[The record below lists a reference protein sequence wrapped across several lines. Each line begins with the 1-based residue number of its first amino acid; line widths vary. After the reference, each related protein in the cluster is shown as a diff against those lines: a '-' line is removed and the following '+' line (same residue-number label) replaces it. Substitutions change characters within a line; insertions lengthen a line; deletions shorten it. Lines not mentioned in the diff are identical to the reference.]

1 MDRGSFQ
8 TRNTC
13 AAGREVVGKLPARK
27 LMPDPSSLVIFDC
40 DGVLIDSEILA
51 CGAVASSLKELG
63 IEISTT
69 EIACRYAGYTADA
82 MYKDVEARYGRSIPI
97 DFRNVVQRRVLDEF
111 ERDLHPMPGV
121 EEILE
126 ALPCR
131 FCVASSSS
139 LERIELSLR
148 RAGLFHFF
156 ENKIFSAMQ
165 VAVGK
170 PAPDLFQFAAKSM
183 LADNR
188 KCIVIEDSVS
198 GILAANAARM
208 YAVGFVGGS
217 HGSDELAQRLS
228 AANAKVVIDRMD
240 KLLKIIDAFLARK

>member
-1 MDRGSFQ
+1 M
-8 TRNTC
+8 
-13 AAGREVVGKLPARK
+13 PA
-27 LMPDPSSLVIFDC
+27 PSSLVIFDC

-69 EIACRYAGYTADA
+69 EIACRYAGFTADA

-121 EEILE
+121 EEILQ

-139 LERIELSLR
+139 LERIEFSLR
-148 RAGLFHFF
+148 RTGLFHFF

-170 PAPDLFQFAAKSM
+170 PAPDLFEFAAKSM

-228 AANAKVVIDRMD
+228 AASAKVVIDRMD
-240 KLLKIIDAFLARK
+240 KLLKIIDAFLAPK